1 MSKRGLG
8 NNPFKA
14 DSTISIFSPTA
25 LTAADVEHSITVNIS
40 CIQLPTQQPR
50 RYFDPQKLQQLA
62 ESILTHGILEP
73 LLVRPLSDKHYELVA
88 GERRYRA
95 AKEIGLSEIPV
106 VVREMTDV
114 QAIELALIEN
124 LQRED
129 LNPVEETEGIITLL
143 ARKLDIPS
151 TGVSQLLHRL
161 AKQGDN
167 NVVENEETRILVESV
182 FRIVG
187 KMSWE
192 SFASHRLPL
201 LNLPNPILSALRAG
215 KIEYTKARALAR
227 IKDPVLLAQLLN
239 LAIAEKWSLSQI
251 RAAIQENTQSIPPGE
266 ISLKQQFT
274 QVSKKLK
281 SSAVWSDPDQHQR
294 LQQLLDELQQLAL
307 YCTENPRINE

>member
-14 DSTISIFSPTA
+14 DSTMSIFSPTA
-25 LTAADVEHSITVNIS
+25 LTVADGEHSINVNIS
-40 CIQLPTQQPR
+40 SIQLPTQQPR
-50 RYFDPQKLQQLA
+50 RYFDPEKLQQLA
-62 ESILTHGILEP
+62 ESIKTHGILEP
-73 LLVRPLSDKHYELVA
+73 LLVRPLSDKYYELVA

-114 QAIELALIEN
+114 QAIELGLIEN

-143 ARKLDIPS
+143 ANKLNVPS
-151 TGVSQLLHRL
+151 SEISQLLHRL
-161 AKQGDN
+161 AKQRGN
-167 NVVENEETRILVESV
+167 NVVENESTLLLVESV
-182 FRIVG
+182 FRLVG

-201 LNLPNPILSALRAG
+201 LNLPNPILQALRAG

-227 IKDPVLLAQLLN
+227 IKDPVLLEQLLN
-239 LAIAEKWSLSQI
+239 RAIAEKWSLSQI
-251 RAAIQENTQSIPPGE
+251 RAAIQENTQPTQPEE
-266 ISLKQQFT
+266 ISLKQQFA
-274 QVSKKLK
+274 QVSKRLK
-281 SSAVWSDPDQHQR
+281 SSAVWSEPDKHQR
-294 LQQLLDELQQLAL
+294 LQQLLDELQQLAKE
-307 YCTENPRINE
+307 CQ

>member
-106 VVREMTDV
+106 IVREMTDV
-114 QAIELALIEN
+114 QAIELALVEN

-151 TGVSQLLHRL
+151 REVSQLLHRL

-167 NVVENEETRILVESV
+167 VVGNEETRIVVESV

-201 LNLPNPILSALRAG
+201 LNLPNPILEALRAG

-227 IKDPVLLAQLLN
+227 IKDPVKLAQLLN
-239 LAIAEKWSLSQI
+239 QAIAEKWSLSQI
-251 RAAIQENTQSIPPGE
+251 RVAIQENTQSVHLRE

-274 QVSKKLK
+274 CDLTLK
-281 SSAVWSDPDQHQR
+281 VDTSVRRSWTTSSSEA
-294 LQQLLDELQQLAL
+294 
-307 YCTENPRINE
+307 

>member
-25 LTAADVEHSITVNIS
+25 LTAADVEHSITVNLS

-73 LLVRPLSDKHYELVA
+73 LLVRPLSDKSYELVA

-106 VVREMTDV
+106 IVREMTDV
-114 QAIELALIEN
+114 QAIELALVEN

-143 ARKLDIPS
+143 ASKLDIPS
-151 TGVSQLLHRL
+151 KEVSQLLHRL

-167 NVVENEETRILVESV
+167 VVGNEETRILVESV

-201 LNLPNPILSALRAG
+201 LNLPNPILEALRSG

-227 IKDPVLLAQLLN
+227 IKDPVLLQELLN
-239 LAIAEKWSLSQI
+239 QAIAEKWSLSQI

-281 SSAVWSDPDQHQR
+281 SSAVWSDPAQRQR
-294 LQQLLDELQQLAL
+294 LQQLLDELEQIAL
-307 YCTENPRINE
+307 YFTENLGEK

>member
-62 ESILTHGILEP
+62 ESIKTHGILEP
-73 LLVRPLSDKHYELVA
+73 ILVRPLSDKSYELVA

-106 VVREMTDV
+106 IVREMTDV
-114 QAIELALIEN
+114 QAIELALVEN

-151 TGVSQLLHRL
+151 REVSQLLHRL

-167 NVVENEETRILVESV
+167 VVGNEETRIVVESV

-201 LNLPNPILSALRAG
+201 LNLPNPILEALRAG

-239 LAIAEKWSLSQI
+239 QAIAEKWSLSQI

-281 SSAVWSDPDQHQR
+281 SSAVWSDPEQRQR

-307 YCTENPRINE
+307 EGTEN

>member
-25 LTAADVEHSITVNIS
+25 LTTADVEHSITVNIS

-62 ESILTHGILEP
+62 ESIKTHGILEP

-106 VVREMTDV
+106 VVRVLTDV
-114 QAIELALIEN
+114 QAIELALVEN

-143 ARKLDIPS
+143 ASKLDIPS

-167 NVVENEETRILVESV
+167 NVVGNEETRILVESV

-201 LNLPNPILSALRAG
+201 LNLPNPILEALRAG

-281 SSAVWSDPDQHQR
+281 SSAVWSDPDQRQR

-307 YCTENPRINE
+307 EGTENPIINE

>member
-14 DSTISIFSPTA
+14 DSTIGIFSPTA
-25 LTAADVEHSITVNIS
+25 LTEADVEHSITVNIS
-40 CIQLPTQQPR
+40 CIKLSTQQPR
-50 RYFDPQKLQQLA
+50 HYFDPQKLQQLA
-62 ESILTHGILEP
+62 ESIQTHGILEP

-95 AKEIGLSEIPV
+95 AKEIGLSEVPV
-106 VVREMTDV
+106 IVREMTDV
-114 QAIELALIEN
+114 QAIELALVEN

-143 ARKLDIPS
+143 ANKLDIPF
-151 TGVSQLLHRL
+151 TEVSQLLHRL
-161 AKQGDN
+161 AKRSSN
-167 NVVENEETRILVESV
+167 NIVGNEETLLVVESV

-201 LNLPNPILSALRAG
+201 LNLPNPILEALRAG
-215 KIEYTKARALAR
+215 KIEYTKARLLAR
-227 IKDPVLLAQLLN
+227 IKDPVLLQELLN
-239 LAIAEKWSLSQI
+239 QAIAEKWSLSQI

-281 SSAVWSDPDQHQR
+281 SSAVWSDPEQRQR
-294 LQQLLDELQQLAL
+294 LQQLLDELQQLAKE
-307 YCTENPRINE
+307 YTKNQDDK

>member
-143 ARKLDIPS
+143 ANKLDIPS

-161 AKQGDN
+161 PKQGDN

-281 SSAVWSDPDQHQR
+281 SSAVWSDPDQRQR

-307 YCTENPRINE
+307 EGTEN

>member
-95 AKEIGLSEIPV
+95 AKEIRLSEIPV
-106 VVREMTDV
+106 VVRVLTDV

-281 SSAVWSDPDQHQR
+281 SSAVWSDPDQRQR

>member
-8 NNPFKA
+8 NNPFKT
-14 DSTISIFSPTA
+14 DSTIGIFSPTD
-25 LTAADVEHSITVNIS
+25 LTKADVEHSIIVNIS
-40 CIQLPTQQPR
+40 CIQLSTKQPR
-50 RYFDPQKLQQLA
+50 HYFDPQKLQQLA
-62 ESILTHGILEP
+62 ESIQTHGILEP
-73 LLVRPLSDKHYELVA
+73 LIVRPLSDKRYELVA

-95 AKEIGLSEIPV
+95 AKEIGLSEVPV
-106 VVREMTDV
+106 IVREMTDV
-114 QAIELALIEN
+114 QAIELALVEN

-143 ARKLDIPS
+143 ANKLDIPS
-151 TGVSQLLHRL
+151 TEVSQLLHRL
-161 AKQGDN
+161 AKRSSN
-167 NVVENEETRILVESV
+167 NIVGNEETLLVVESV

-201 LNLPNPILSALRAG
+201 LNLPNPILEALRAG
-215 KIEYTKARALAR
+215 KIEYTKARLLAR
-227 IKDPVLLAQLLN
+227 IKDPVLLQELLN
-239 LAIAEKWSLSQI
+239 QAIAEKWSLSQI

-281 SSAVWSDPDQHQR
+281 SSAVWSDPEQRQR
-294 LQQLLDELQQLAL
+294 LQQLLDELQQLAKE
-307 YCTENPRINE
+307 YTKNQDDK

>member
-62 ESILTHGILEP
+62 ESIKTHGILEP
-73 LLVRPLSDKHYELVA
+73 LLVRPLSDKYYELVA

-106 VVREMTDV
+106 IVREMTDV
-114 QAIELALIEN
+114 QAIELALVEN

-143 ARKLDIPS
+143 ASKLDIPS
-151 TGVSQLLHRL
+151 REVSQLLHRL

-167 NVVENEETRILVESV
+167 VVGNEETRILVESV

-201 LNLPNPILSALRAG
+201 LNLPNPILEVLRAG

-227 IKDPVLLAQLLN
+227 IKDPVLLQELLN
-239 LAIAEKWSLSQI
+239 QAIAEKWSLSQI

-281 SSAVWSDPDQHQR
+281 SSAVWSDPAQRQR
-294 LQQLLDELQQLAL
+294 LQQLLDELEQISF
-307 YCTENPRINE
+307 YSTENLGEK

>member
-106 VVREMTDV
+106 VVRVLTDV
-114 QAIELALIEN
+114 QAIELALVEN

-143 ARKLDIPS
+143 AHKLDIPS
-151 TGVSQLLHRL
+151 RKVSQLLHRL

-167 NVVENEETRILVESV
+167 NVVGNEETRILVESV
-182 FRIVG
+182 FRLVG

-227 IKDPVLLAQLLN
+227 IKDPVKLAQLLN
-239 LAIAEKWSLSQI
+239 QAIAEKWSLSQI
-251 RAAIQENTQSIPPGE
+251 RVAIQENTQSVHLRE

-274 QVSKKLK
+274 CDLTLK
-281 SSAVWSDPDQHQR
+281 VDTSVRRSWTTSSSEA
-294 LQQLLDELQQLAL
+294 
-307 YCTENPRINE
+307 

>member
-14 DSTISIFSPTA
+14 DSTRSIFSPTA
-25 LTAADVEHSITVNIS
+25 LTVADVEHSITVNIS
-40 CIQLPTQQPR
+40 SIQLPAQQPR
-50 RYFDPQKLQQLA
+50 RYFDPEKLQQLA
-62 ESILTHGILEP
+62 ESIKTHGILEP
-73 LLVRPLSDKHYELVA
+73 LLVRPQEDKYYELVA

-114 QAIELALIEN
+114 QAIELGLIEN

-143 ARKLDIPS
+143 ANKLNVPS
-151 TGVSQLLHRL
+151 GEISQLLHRL
-161 AKQGDN
+161 AKQRGN
-167 NVVENEETRILVESV
+167 NVVGNESTLLLVESV
-182 FRIVG
+182 FRLVG

-201 LNLPNPILSALRAG
+201 LNQPNPILSALRAG

-227 IKDPVLLAQLLN
+227 IKDPVLLEQLLN
-239 LAIAEKWSLSQI
+239 RAIAEKWSLSQI
-251 RAAIQENTQSIPPGE
+251 RAAIQENTQSIQPEE
-266 ISLKQQFT
+266 ISLKQQFAL
-274 QVSKKLK
+274 VSKRLK
-281 SSAVWSDPDQHQR
+281 SSPVWSDPDKRQR
-294 LQQLLDELQQLAL
+294 LQQLLDELQQLANIL
-307 YCTENPRINE
+307 Y

>member
-25 LTAADVEHSITVNIS
+25 LTAADVEHSITINLS

-73 LLVRPLSDKHYELVA
+73 LLVRPLSDKYYELVA

-106 VVREMTDV
+106 IVREMTDV
-114 QAIELALIEN
+114 QAIELALVEN

-143 ARKLDIPS
+143 ASKLNIPS
-151 TGVSQLLHRL
+151 REVSQLLHRL

-167 NVVENEETRILVESV
+167 VVGNEETRILVESV

-201 LNLPNPILSALRAG
+201 LNLPNPILEVLRSG

-227 IKDPVLLAQLLN
+227 IKDPVLLQELLN
-239 LAIAEKWSLSQI
+239 QAIAEKWSLSQI

-281 SSAVWSDPDQHQR
+281 SSAVWSDPAQRQR
-294 LQQLLDELQQLAL
+294 LQQLLDELEQIAL
-307 YCTENPRINE
+307 YSTENLGEK